1 MIRLLLTLVF
11 LNFACQIAA
20 LPTLGRGE
28 WLLLG
33 LCLITAVLSLM
44 HLLIDPPEALR
55 RFRL

>member
-1 MIRLLLTLVF
+1 MRLLLTLVF

-20 LPTLGRGE
+20 LPTLGRGD

-33 LCLITAVLSLM
+33 LCLITAALSLT
-44 HLLIDPPEALR
+44 HLLINPPLALR